1 MVESLTN
8 ARLAGTTVGNY
19 QLKQVLQEHP
29 WGPVFLA
36 HNREGRSVMLRL
48 LDFESVTNPARQS
61 LQPEEH
67 MIYLGRFQQEAS
79 QVAKLQ
85 HPHILPLLDYGN
97 FQGMPFLV
105 YPYVSL
111 VPLRT
116 LLARNVPSD
125 MRVVGLYLEQIISA
139 LGYAHERA
147 VIHRNLS
154 TNNIFLHNN
163 RHLLLG
169 EFGLLRIREL
179 SLAIRSGE
187 HVFEGD
193 GESSAPEQLL
203 GKAVGAYTDIYALGA
218 VLFRL
223 LTGQPPFQGRSRNE
237 IMRQHLYA
245 EVPSLKAWL
254 SEPPEGLEALLLKAM
269 AKEPQMRYHHPGEV
283 LQAYYQVVAPE
294 RLPAITTLMQNATQ
308 ASGSHSPVRK
318 ANEIDTEH
326 GRAQRNTSRPAASVS
341 ESTPRKQISR
351 RTLFAVG
358 GGTVAAVTIAALGA
372 NMLSAHITHPTAPG
386 TNQQTGQA
394 GTKPSGAQNKP
405 TQAAQPTKAAQPT
418 QAPKPMNGKVLANA
432 GDIPVNQAKTFPL
445 PDQKNPGVLIHLP
458 NNNFVAFDST
468 CTHQGCAVHY
478 DQGSKHLIC
487 PCHSAVFDP
496 ANNASVLQGPADAP
510 LKKVQIMVNA
520 DGTITM
526 A

>member
-48 LDFESVTNPARQS
+48 LDFESAANPARVS
-61 LQPEEH
+61 LPPENH

-79 QVAKLQ
+79 QVAKLEHQ
-85 HPHILPLLDYGN
+85 HILPLLDYGN

-125 MRVVGLYLEQIISA
+125 LRIVGQYLEQIVSA
-139 LGYAHERA
+139 LEYAHEHA
-147 VIHRNLS
+147 VLHRNLS

-179 SLAIRSGE
+179 SLAIRSE
-187 HVFEGD
+187 KHTFEGD
-193 GESSAPEQLL
+193 SESSAPEQLL
-203 GKAVGAYTDIYALGA
+203 GRSVGAYTDIYALGA
-218 VLFRL
+218 IIFRL

-237 IMRQHLYA
+237 VMRQHLYA
-245 EVPSLKAWL
+245 EVPSLSAWL

-269 AKEPQMRYHHPGEV
+269 AKEPQMRYRHPGEV

-294 RLPAITTLMQNATQ
+294 RLPAVAALMQNTSQ
-308 ASGSHSPVRK
+308 AASNHSLGRD

-326 GRAQRNTSRPAASVS
+326 GRAQRHASRPV
-341 ESTPRKQISR
+341 TPAGEGVPHKQISR

-358 GGTVAAVTIAALGA
+358 GGTAAAVTIAALGV
-372 NMLSAHITHPTAPG
+372 NMLSAHVIHPTAPMP
-386 TNQQTGQA
+386 
-394 GTKPSGAQNKP
+394 GTKPQAGQPKATSTQPPRAQNKP
-405 TQAAQPTKAAQPT
+405 TQAAQPT
-418 QAPKPMNGKVLANA
+418 QAPKPMNGKVLAHT
-432 GDIPVNQAKTFPL
+432 GDIPINQAITFTL

-458 NNNFVAFDST
+458 NTKFVAFDST

-478 DQGSKHLIC
+478 DQGSKHLVC

-496 ANNASVLQGPADAP
+496 ANNASVLQGPAMTP

-520 DGTITM
+520 DGTIAM